1 MNKYDLI
8 KEIQEHL
15 NALNISFISNRK
27 ADIEIYKN
35 EDDDE
40 SKKKRL
46 YLGFILINQKD
57 QLINIYEES
66 SYSNDIILINEL
78 RLIAEKHGYTVQK
91 VNDQKEACYPIY
103 IAYPLI
109 TLILIKKWINLLIK
123 MIKDLFQKH
132 DRKSNIKKVAL
143 ISIISIILISIII
156 ISIPKPKD
164 DVSNDEPYIEQP
176 STDNQDSPDDSSQTD
191 QPTNEEPTHS
201 SKVSYGVN
209 PLELGNIASGQFYF
223 ETETDIFYACYDE
236 ENQSHIY
243 RLNKE
248 TQILTQIFD
257 GFGWSLVVYDQK
269 LYFSGN
275 PGSVID
281 GTYNLYRMNL
291 DGGELENLVP
301 MYTYNMFFYGG
312 DLYYVKMNESILD
325 IYSMDLETL
334 EERQIIENGRYPIIY
349 NHQLYYADNLGNLF
363 RSDPDG
369 KNKEVLAYNVS
380 FFIIGNEK
388 IIYYTSQYDIYY
400 SDIDG
405 QNQNLVYQSD
415 LNLFTLHSTNDMI
428 YFIEYG
434 DYDYLT
440 GEHNYTIHRIDLDG
454 NNSQEILSIKTYLLY
469 ANIINQRIYTFVYT
483 LNTIY
488 IETLT
493 LEGLEN
499 IVLDR

>member
-8 KEIQEHL
+8 KEIREHL
-15 NALNISFISNRK
+15 NALNISFIANQK
-27 ADIEIYKN
+27 ADIEIYKY

-46 YLGFILINQKD
+46 YLGYILFNRKD
-57 QLINIYEES
+57 QMINIYEEG

-91 VNDQKEACYPIY
+91 VNDQKEACYPVY

-109 TLILIKKWINLLIK
+109 TLILIKKWIKLLIK
-123 MIKDLFQKH
+123 ITKELFQQH
-132 DRKSNIKKVAL
+132 DRKSNIKKAAL
-143 ISIISIILISIII
+143 ISIISIIFIFIII

-164 DVSNDEPYIEQP
+164 DAPNDEPYIEQP
-176 STDNQDSPDDSSQTD
+176 STDNQDPSDDSSQTD

-248 TQILTQIFD
+248 SQVLTQIFD

-281 GTYNLYRMNL
+281 GSYNLYRMNL
-291 DGGELENLVP
+291 DGSQLENLVP

-312 DLYYVKMNESILD
+312 DLYYVKMNQSILD
-325 IYSMDLETL
+325 VYRMDLETL
-334 EERQIIENGRYPIIY
+334 EEHLIIENGRYPIIY

-369 KNKEVLAYNVS
+369 QNKEVLAYNVS

-388 IIYYTSQYDIYY
+388 IIYYTSQNDIYY
-400 SDIDG
+400 CDLDG
-405 QNQNLVYQSD
+405 QNQNFVYHSD
-415 LNLFTLHSTNDMI
+415 QGISTLHNIDDMI

-440 GEHNYTIHRIDLDG
+440 GERNYSIHHINIDG
-454 NNSQEILSIKTYLLY
+454 TNYQEILSIKTYLLY
-469 ANIINQRIYTFVYT
+469 ANIINERIYTFVYT
-483 LNTIY
+483 LETIY

-493 LEGLEN
+493 LDGLDN